1 MKITKHVL
9 LILLGVIISSSV
21 VAQHT
26 GSNSPYS
33 RYGFGLLTDRAQSFN
48 KGMSGLSYGMQSG
61 TELNMKNPATM
72 LDSAVWTS
80 SQIS

>member
-1 MKITKHVL
+1 MNIKKYVL
-9 LILLGVIISSSV
+9 LILLGVIFSSSV

-48 KGMSGLSYGMQSG
+48 KGMSGCHFFEQIKRS
-61 TELNMKNPATM
+61 EL
-72 LDSAVWTS
+72 
-80 SQIS
+80 